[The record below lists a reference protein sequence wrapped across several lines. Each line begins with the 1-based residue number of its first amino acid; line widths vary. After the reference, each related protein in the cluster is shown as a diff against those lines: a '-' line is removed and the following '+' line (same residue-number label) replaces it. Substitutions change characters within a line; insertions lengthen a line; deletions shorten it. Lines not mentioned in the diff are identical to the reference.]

1 MKVLSNN
8 ITIVFISSI
17 IPLFTYCEPIN
28 EFSNDS
34 DCIDESL
41 IDSSAVCYMIYDPV
55 CGCNEVT
62 YSNDCVAENSG
73 ILIFEKGSCN

>member
-8 ITIVFISSI
+8 ITIVFLSSI
-17 IPLFTYCEPIN
+17 IPLFNYCEPIN
-28 EFSNDS
+28 ESSNDS

-62 YSNDCVAENSG
+62 YSNDCVAENRG
-73 ILIFEKGSCN
+73 ILIFEQGACN